1 MAATTLRPTYGIIPA
16 QNEQVGNMNIRR
28 PFPTRTLKQVSPFVL
43 FDHMGPRDIPA
54 GDTFEVPPHPH
65 AGFQTVTYFLEG
77 IGYHKDSLGN
87 TQSINPGDVNWM
99 TAGRGIVHAEYSDP
113 EFNKKG
119 GPIQGF
125 QIWVD
130 LPAEAR
136 DTPPLFGNYN
146 AAELP
151 VQKAKNS
158 QLRVVAGSYQ
168 EMQSPVETFSPVH
181 LYHLKGLND
190 SWQFEFNAEY
200 NHAVYLAQG
209 KATVNEKELI
219 PGDLLV
225 FKQQKGVTQVTL
237 PGEESTDLLILAGQ
251 DLGSKHVSYGP
262 FIANSAEHLQAQVQR
277 YQSGEMGNL

>member
-1 MAATTLRPTYGIIPA
+1 MKTTLLRPAYGIIPA
-16 QNEQVGNMNIRR
+16 QDEQVGNMNIRR
-28 PFPTRTLKQVSPFVL
+28 PFPTRTLRQMSPFVL

-54 GDTFEVPPHPH
+54 GDSFEVPPHPH
-65 AGFQTVTYFLEG
+65 AGFQTVTYFLQG
-77 IGYHKDSLGN
+77 VGYHKDSLGN

-136 DTPPLFGNYN
+136 DTEPLFGNYT
-146 AAELP
+146 AAQLP
-151 VQKAKNS
+151 VKKINQS
-158 QLRVVAGSYQ
+158 QLRIIAGSHQ
-168 EMQSPVETFSPVH
+168 ELHSPVETFSAVH
-181 LYHLKGLND
+181 LYHLSGK
-190 SWQFEFNAEY
+190 SEQWQFNFAPQFN
-200 NHAVYLAQG
+200 HGVYLASG
-209 KATVNEKELI
+209 KATVNDKQLI

-225 FKQQKGVTQVTL
+225 LKKAEGATQIIL
-237 PGEESTDLLILAGQ
+237 DNDIPTDLLILAGE
-251 DLGSKHVSYGP
+251 DLGSGHVSYGP
-262 FIANSAEHLQAQVQR
+262 FIANDAHHLQEQVQR